1 MIFLNMSMAYTW
13 NSRDFLLRWQVLVWF
28 GFFSRSRNLY
38 FFSKQN
44 FLEMFVERCVHVF
57 VCLFVCFVVPISE
70 PALTPLVPTLLH
82 PATSKVRSASIPCR
96 QRWRRQMIGRHC
108 HCYQSFG
115 WCSVMPIVV
124 QGSQD
129 TIHLLCTVL
138 TKVLASMLGLSEH
151 PFQRADCQYIPQSIP
166 PCGLA

>member
-1 MIFLNMSMAYTW
+1 MKFKGLSINLTSFGPIWIFFKDLETCT
-13 NSRDFLLRWQVLVWF
+13 V
-28 GFFSRSRNLY
+28 FS
-38 FFSKQN
+38 SKQKPQSLCLLKYLWRVVDM
-44 FLEMFVERCVHVF
+44 FLF
-57 VCLFVCFVVPISE
+57 LCFVVPISE
-70 PALTPLVPTLLH
+70 PALTPLVPTLVH
-82 PATSKVRSASIPCR
+82 PAAFKVRLAPLFCH

-166 PCGLA
+166 LCGLA